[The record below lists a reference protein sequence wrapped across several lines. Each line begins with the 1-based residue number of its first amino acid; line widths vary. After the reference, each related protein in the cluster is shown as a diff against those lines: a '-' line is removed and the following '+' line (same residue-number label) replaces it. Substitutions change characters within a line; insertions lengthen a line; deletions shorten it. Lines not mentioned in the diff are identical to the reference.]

1 MKTCKFCGKK
11 YTGYMCTCRRRSKR
25 GGRPRSIVSLHSG
38 SRGWNAAAA
47 RSRMLGG
54 WSDFGIADPCVED
67 AEVKQAGAGEENRQG
82 PEC

>member
-1 MKTCKFCGKK
+1 MKTCKFCGRQ
-11 YTGYMCTCRRRSKR
+11 YTGYMCACRRRSKR
-25 GGRPRSIVSLHSG
+25 GGRPRSVVSLGSG

-54 WSDFGIADPCVED
+54 WSDSRFADSYVED
-67 AEVKQAGAGEENRQG
+67 AEVNEAGAGEENLPG